1 MSTPCLKLSL
11 NTVLVACDTYCPQ
24 VASEWLRKKG
34 LASADKKA
42 GRLAAEGGVLA
53 YIHPGSRL
61 GVLLEVNCE
70 TDFVAAGEVFNQ
82 LANALAMQIAAST
95 VEYVAADEIP
105 ADVFEKEKEIE
116 MGREDLQ
123 SKPEAIRAKIAEG
136 RVKKLVQ
143 VRMVECAAKSGLRW
157 RPRLQAGG
165 TWVVICAVNAA
176 SQPAVNCQAAHFVL

>member
-1 MSTPCLKLSL
+1 
-11 NTVLVACDTYCPQ
+11 VLTSSVQA
-24 VASEWLRKKG
+24 ASEWLRKKG
-34 LASADKKA
+34 LANADKKS

-70 TDFVAAGEVFNQ
+70 TDFVAAGEVFNK
-82 LANALAMQIAAST
+82 LANTLAMQIAAST
-95 VEYVAADEIP
+95 VEYVAPEEIP

-143 VRMVECAAKSGLRW
+143 VRGTLYDAPLYMACSRLFAMLAAGHGS
-157 RPRLQAGG
+157 RLAWTVLGRSWCP
-165 TWVVICAVNAA
+165 WVCTK
-176 SQPAVNCQAAHFVL
+176 PFC

>member
-1 MSTPCLKLSL
+1 VPTQ
-11 NTVLVACDTYCPQ
+11 A
-24 VASEWLRKKG
+24 ASEWLRKKG

-42 GRLAAEGGVLA
+42 GRLAAEGGVLS

-70 TDFVAAGEVFNQ
+70 TDFVAAGEVFNK
-82 LANALAMQIAAST
+82 LANTLAMQIAAST
-95 VEYVAADEIP
+95 VEYVTADEIP

-143 VRMVECAAKSGLRW
+143 VRCWWGWGW
-157 RPRLQAGG
+157 RVCGAQGG
-165 TWVVICAVNAA
+165 
-176 SQPAVNCQAAHFVL
+176 

>member
-1 MSTPCLKLSL
+1 
-11 NTVLVACDTYCPQ
+11 
-24 VASEWLRKKG
+24 
-34 LASADKKA
+34 
-42 GRLAAEGGVLA
+42 LAAEGGVLA

-70 TDFVAAGEVFNQ
+70 TDFVAAGEVFNK
-82 LANALAMQIAAST
+82 LANTLAMQIAAST
-95 VEYVAADEIP
+95 VEYVASDEIP

-143 VRMVECAAKSGLRW
+143 VRLRVLQGCWLGLRLMLWDHGYWGSGVYRQGGDRISSW
-157 RPRLQAGG
+157 RQQQSCVDGCLGKG
-165 TWVVICAVNAA
+165 LLC
-176 SQPAVNCQAAHFVL
+176 VLW